1 MRLTE
6 CVFRGVS
13 YVERNREDVPSNLV
27 HQARLATPRALY
39 DGCVTHVGT
48 AGVGADVHVPNGSNE
63 IELMFADEW
72 RAPALEYG
80 W

>member
-1 MRLTE
+1 MR
-6 CVFRGVS
+6 FRGVS
-13 YVERNREDVPSNLV
+13 YVERNREDALSDLFDKAGL
-27 HQARLATPRALY
+27 ARPRALY